1 MVFAAGSNSL
11 SSPFLLDDLS
21 KVRDNPDIRSLSPAA
36 LVYPYADNAAQN
48 IRRNDP
54 SRPLVFLSYALNY
67 VLLGPSP
74 WHFRAVN
81 VCCPF
86 FNYPEQRKLRLGTRP
101 EWLMIGALGVA
112 GFADLGACVQ
122 RVATSSFSMRVCRL
136 LRVAQPPSLG

>member
-1 MVFAAGSNSL
+1 VVFAAGSNSL

-122 RVATSSFSMRVCRL
+122 RVATSSFSMRGCRL

>member
-1 MVFAAGSNSL
+1 MTCSNSL

-48 IRRNDP
+48 VRRNDP

-86 FNYPEQRKLRLGTRP
+86 CTYPEPRKLRLRPRP
-101 EWLMIGALGVA
+101 EWLIGTLGFA
-112 GFADLGACVQ
+112 GFAGLGACVQ
-122 RVATSSFSMRVCRL
+122 RVATSSFSMRGCRL